1 MVMPREPAP
10 GTATRPFIDLKSGYV
25 QRALDQFPRQ
35 GVKAPWRL
43 YQNYARDIIMLK
55 RGPVEDEGVFFS
67 RPGPTTEVAEK
78 LAA

>member
-1 MVMPREPAP
+1 
-10 GTATRPFIDLKSGYV
+10 
-25 QRALDQFPRQ
+25 
-35 GVKAPWRL
+35 
-43 YQNYARDIIMLK
+43 MLK